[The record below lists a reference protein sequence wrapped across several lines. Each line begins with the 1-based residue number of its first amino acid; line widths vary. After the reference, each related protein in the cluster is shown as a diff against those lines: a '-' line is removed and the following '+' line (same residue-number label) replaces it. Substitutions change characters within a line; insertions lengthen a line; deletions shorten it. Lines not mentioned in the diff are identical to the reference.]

1 MTDATLQRFA
11 APTLADMREALD
23 GSARGI
29 VTRYIDGAFVQLQ
42 RDGVV
47 WGLRITNPDG
57 PVAQTVCDR
66 VATAVG
72 APSLDWRRE
81 QGGAVASADWVE
93 WQRPQS
99 AGMEGQ
105 PWR

>member
-1 MTDATLQRFA
+1 MSDEVASNVQA
-11 APTLADMREALD
+11 MRAALD
-23 GSARGI
+23 GLGRGS
-29 VTRYIDGAFVQLQ
+29 VTHCEGGVFVQLS

-47 WGLRITNPDG
+47 WTLRITNPDG

-81 QGGAVASADWVE
+81 QGGAVAWASWVE
-93 WQRPQS
+93 WMRPQS

>member
-11 APTLADMREALD
+11 APTLADMRAALD
-23 GSARGI
+23 GLGRGS
-29 VTRYIDGAFVQLQ
+29 VTHCIDGAFVTLQ

-47 WGLRITNPDG
+47 WTLRITDPDK
-57 PVAQTVCDR
+57 PVAHATCDR

-81 QGGAVASADWVE
+81 QGGAVAWATWCEWV
-93 WQRPQS
+93 RGDGVG
-99 AGMEGQ
+99 A
-105 PWR
+105 

>member
-11 APTLADMREALD
+11 PPALGDMRAALD
-23 GSARGI
+23 SQGRGS
-29 VTRYIDGAFVQLQ
+29 VTHCEAGTFVTLQ

-47 WGLRITNPDG
+47 WVLRLTNPDG
-57 PVAQTVCDR
+57 PEAQTVCAR
-66 VATAVG
+66 LATAVG

-81 QGGAVASADWVE
+81 QGGAVAWADWVE